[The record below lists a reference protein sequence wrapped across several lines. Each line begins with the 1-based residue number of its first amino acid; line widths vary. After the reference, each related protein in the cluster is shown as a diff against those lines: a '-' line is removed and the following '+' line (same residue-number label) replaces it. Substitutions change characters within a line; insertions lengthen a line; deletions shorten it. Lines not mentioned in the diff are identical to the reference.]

1 MKKEN
6 EDGYTHKEFSYHSLE
21 RKLQMPKSVNQN
33 KEVKANYKKGVLK
46 LQLTKNEDASKPTKK
61 KIEVVWKYLI
71 DIKI

>member
-33 KEVKANYKKGVLK
+33 KEVKSNYKNEVLK
-46 LQLTKNEDASKPTKK
+46 LQLTKNEDDLKPTKK
-61 KIEVVWKYLI
+61 KIEVV
-71 DIKI
+71 